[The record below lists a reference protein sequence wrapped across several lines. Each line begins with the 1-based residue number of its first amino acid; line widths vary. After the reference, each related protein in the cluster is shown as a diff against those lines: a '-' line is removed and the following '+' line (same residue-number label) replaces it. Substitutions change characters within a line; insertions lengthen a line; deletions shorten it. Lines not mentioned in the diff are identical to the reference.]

1 MLFFKEQ
8 INMLGIWFLR
18 RHAKKSK
25 EKLRDYLSIDDFAIL
40 LSEYDGYAKS
50 LPRWVWWF

>member
-1 MLFFKEQ
+1 
-8 INMLGIWFLR
+8 MLGIWLLR

-50 LPRWVWWF
+50 LSRWVWWF